1 VAIPER
7 VGDATRC
14 DRRDSDGDPVFIPG
28 PADGYGKYY
37 AAGFTL
43 NQGSQPP
50 AVCWIVWNKANGS
63 WKAMSYVVLTP

>member
-1 VAIPER
+1 MRPAR
-7 VGDATRC
+7 FGWR
-14 DRRDSDGDPVFIPG
+14 SDLYAA

-37 AAGFTL
+37 ATGFTL

-50 AVCWIVWNKANGS
+50 AVCWIVWKKVNGS